1 VKAPDTIK
9 APPFI
14 KVVAASG
21 TTKTLIPSCVKSYL
35 ISAIAVVLPAQGPPV
50 KHTRTIFEESLK
62 CYYLIE
68 YYKLLFT
75 VPISLCM

>member
-1 VKAPDTIK
+1 VKAPETMK

-21 TTKTLIPSCVKSYL
+21 TTKTLMPNYVKSYL

-50 KHTRTIFEESLK
+50 KQTRTMFEESLR

-68 YYKLLFT
+68 YYKLLFA